1 MARRTAPAGPGWPGH
16 GLSLY
21 DLTVL
26 PCSRYDALMGSKLIS
41 RRDLEFLLYEWLDVG
56 SLCDRARFADHSRET
71 FDSALDT
78 AERVATEVFL
88 PHRHKSDVEEPR
100 FDGERVHLIPEV
112 KTSFDAFAAAGLL
125 AAAADYDYGGMQL
138 PLVVDK
144 ACFAYFL
151 AANVGSSGYPLLTAA
166 NANLLLAHGSPAQID
181 AFVRPMLGGRFTG
194 TMCLSEPQ
202 AGSSLS
208 DIVTRAEPDGES
220 PLGPRYRVTGNKMWI
235 SCGEHEIVE
244 NIVHL
249 VLARI
254 PGGPPGVKGIS
265 LFIVPRRLVAADGS
279 AGERNDV
286 TLAGLNHKMGYRGTV
301 NTLLNFGEGRF
312 RPEGRAG
319 AIGYLVGEP
328 HRGLACMFHMMNE
341 ARIGVGL
348 GAVALGYAG
357 YLESLEYARDR
368 PQGRP
373 VGSKDPATPQ
383 VRIVEHPDVRR
394 MLLAQKAYVEGGL
407 ALNLYCARLV
417 DEQHTATTEPARA
430 EAGLL
435 LEILTPIAKSWPS
448 QWCLAA
454 NDLAIQVHGGYGYTR
469 DYPVEQLYRDNRLNP
484 IHEGTHGIQA
494 LDLLGRKVTMERGR
508 ALELLGREMAR
519 TLARARSTGDAQ
531 LATCAAALE
540 RAVGRVVETTR
551 ALYGAGDIELT
562 LANATV
568 YLEAF
573 GHVVLAWIWLEQACA
588 AHGRVGDFYDGKRQ
602 ACRYFFH
609 WELPRTGPQFDLLA
623 SLDDTTLA
631 MRDDWF

>member
-1 MARRTAPAGPGWPGH
+1 
-16 GLSLY
+16 
-21 DLTVL
+21 
-26 PCSRYDALMGSKLIS
+26 MGGMTSKLLS
-41 RRDLEFLLYEWLDVG
+41 RRDLEFLLYEWLDAG
-56 SLCDRARFADHSRET
+56 ALCARTRFADHSRET

-78 AERVATEVFL
+78 AERIATEVFL
-88 PHRHKSDVEEPR
+88 PHRRKGDVEEPG
-100 FDGERVHLIPEV
+100 FDGERVHLIPEA
-112 KTSFDAFAAAGLL
+112 KQAFEAFAGAGLL
-125 AAAADYDYGGMQL
+125 AAAQDYDFGGMQL
-138 PLVVDK
+138 PALVDK

-166 NANLLLAHGSPAQID
+166 NANLLLAHGSPAQVD
-181 AFVRPMLGGRFTG
+181 AFVRPQLAGRFTG

-202 AGSSLS
+202 AGSSLA
-208 DIVTRAEPDGES
+208 DVATRAEPDGGS
-220 PLGPRYRVTGNKMWI
+220 PFGPRYRLFGNKMWI
-235 SCGEHEIVE
+235 SAGEHEIAE

-249 VLARI
+249 VLAKV

-265 LFIVPRRLVAADGS
+265 LFIVPRSLVGADG
-279 AGERNDV
+279 AVGERNDV
-286 TLAGLNHKMGYRGTV
+286 TLAGLNHKMGHRGTV

-319 AIGYLVGEP
+319 AIGYRVGEESQ
-328 HRGLACMFHMMNE
+328 GLACMFHMMNE

-357 YLESLEYARDR
+357 YLESLDYARNR
-368 PQGRP
+368 PQGR
-373 VGSKDPATPQ
+373 SLRARDPASPQ
-383 VRIVEHPDVRR
+383 VRIVEHADVRR

-417 DEQHTATTEPARA
+417 DDEHTADSPAERA
-430 EAGLL
+430 DAKLL

-454 NDLAIQVHGGYGYTR
+454 NDLAIQVLGGYGYTR

-494 LDLLGRKVTMERGR
+494 LDLLGRKVVIEGGR
-508 ALELLGREMAR
+508 ALELLGAR
-519 TLARARSTGDAQ
+519 IAGAIVRARGTGDGA
-531 LATCAAALE
+531 LVGHAGALE
-540 RAVGRVVETTR
+540 QAVTRMVATTR
-551 ALYGAGDIELT
+551 ALHAAGDPERT

-588 AHGRVGDFYDGKRQ
+588 AHGKAGAFYDGKRQ
-602 ACRYFFH
+602 ACRYFYR
-609 WELPRTGPQFDLLA
+609 WELPRIAPQFDLLA
-623 SLDDTTLA
+623 SLDDTTLS
-631 MRDDWF
+631 MRDEWF